1 MFYRPVFDVIQKR
14 IREPRRFIQILA
26 GPRQTGKTTLAQQ
39 IIMSN
44 TMPTH
49 YRSAD
54 EPGLKGNIWIEQ
66 QWEIGRRLAQP
77 GKALLILDEIQKIND
92 WSETIKKLWDED
104 TLQGNQV
111 RVLLLGSSPLLLQKG
126 LTESLAGRF
135 EMIPVTHWSY
145 AEMKAAFSWTLDEY
159 IYYGGYPGAAAL
171 IDDHERWANYIVQS
185 LIETSISKDILLMTR
200 VDKPALLKQLFE
212 LGCSYSG
219 QILSYQKM
227 LGQLQDAG
235 NTTTLAH
242 YLTLLE
248 NAGLITG
255 LSKYSGHQVRQRG
268 SSPKFQVFNTALSSA
283 QSQFTLPKA
292 REDGVFWGRLTES
305 AIGAHLVNSIRGK
318 NIKLHYWNER
328 NHEVDFV
335 LVKGDKLAAIEVK
348 SGRRRDNL
356 PGMALFA
363 RHYEVA
369 KKWLV
374 GADGIPVDEF
384 LQMTPEDII
393 S

>member
-1 MFYRPVFDVIQKR
+1 M
-14 IREPRRFIQILA
+14 L
-26 GPRQTGKTTLAQQ
+26 
-39 IIMSN
+39 
-44 TMPTH
+44 
-49 YRSAD
+49 
-54 EPGLKGNIWIEQ
+54 
-66 QWEIGRRLAQP
+66 
-77 GKALLILDEIQKIND
+77 
-92 WSETIKKLWDED
+92 
-104 TLQGNQV
+104 
-111 RVLLLGSSPLLLQKG
+111 
-126 LTESLAGRF
+126 SLAGRF
-135 EMIPVTHWSY
+135 EMIPVTHWFYS
-145 AEMKAAFSWTLDEY
+145 EMKAAFSWTLDEY
-159 IYYGGYPGAAAL
+159 IYFGGYPGAAAL
-171 IDDHERWANYIVQS
+171 IDDHERWTSYIVHS
-185 LIETSISKDILLMTR
+185 LIETSISKDIFLMTR

-248 NAGLITG
+248 NAGLIAG
-255 LSKYSGHQVRQRG
+255 LSKYSDHPVRQRG
-268 SSPKFQVFNTALSSA
+268 SSPKLQVLNTALASA
-283 QSQFTLPKA
+283 HAQFTLAKA
-292 REDGVFWGRLTES
+292 RDDGACWGRLTES
-305 AIGAHLVNSIRGK
+305 AIGAHLLNSIRGK
-318 NIKLHYWNER
+318 NIRLYYWNER

-335 LVKGDKLAAIEVK
+335 LARGDRIAAIEVK

-363 RHYEVA
+363 RHHKVD